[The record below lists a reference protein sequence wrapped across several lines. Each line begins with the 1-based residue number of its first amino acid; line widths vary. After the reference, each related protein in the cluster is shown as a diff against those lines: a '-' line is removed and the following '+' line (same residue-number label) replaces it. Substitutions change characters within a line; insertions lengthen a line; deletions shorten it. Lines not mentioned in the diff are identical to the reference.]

1 MREHVVYSREEESKL
16 SKAVTSVPHIRLDAE
31 GRATIEG
38 TSCKVV
44 EIALDHLAHGW
55 SPEEI
60 FIQHYRQIS
69 LAQIHAALSY
79 YYDHKPEMDVEIGAQ
94 VRRVE
99 DLRAREGESPFL
111 ARMKAE
117 GRL

>member
-1 MREHVVYSREEESKL
+1 MRERVVYAREEGSKL
-16 SKAVTSVPHIRLDAE
+16 SKTVTSVPHIRLDAE

-79 YYDHKPEMDVEIGAQ
+79 YYDHKAELDAEISNQ
-94 VRRVE
+94 CRWVE
-99 DLRAREGESPFL
+99 DLRAQAGESPFL